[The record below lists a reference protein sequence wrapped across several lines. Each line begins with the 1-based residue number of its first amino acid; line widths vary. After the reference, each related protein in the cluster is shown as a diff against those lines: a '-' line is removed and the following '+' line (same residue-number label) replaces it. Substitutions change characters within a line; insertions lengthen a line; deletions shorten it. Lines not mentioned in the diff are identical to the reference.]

1 MSHSACY
8 STSQNVSVAWGNAL
22 SSRSREGM
30 NPISRSMLHNS
41 YLVSLGGA
49 EPAGIWELQ
58 FAMEIVATGEQRMAL
73 IQQQLVFIWPV

>member
-1 MSHSACY
+1 MFHSACY
-8 STSQNVSVAWGNAL
+8 STSQNASVAWGNAL

-49 EPAGIWELQ
+49 EPAGI
-58 FAMEIVATGEQRMAL
+58 
-73 IQQQLVFIWPV
+73 